1 MDMLNEAIN
10 LEKLDQLVLENVME
24 SATISWERTMAISQL
39 EAAGIVYSWVLNVD
53 GSQFVIRKSTRELV
67 SEFAAEMGILD
78 YEMRVFAALYDFDH
92 GIPCVAGEYQLV
104 PTKNKRSKNITWI
117 MAHHVFN
124 YGMCPDDH
132 LLRIM
137 FKSGIS
143 IKLDIADSKL
153 KTNIN
158 RSRNIGAIQIA
169 EDRQFNIF
177 HGAYEAVKSQWGV
190 PNLDE
195 SGHHTSEHNKARV
208 AMAMR
213 QAELKICYKELFGE
227 EISKADSDRCMK
239 AIFKPFHG

>member
-1 MDMLNEAIN
+1 MTMLKETIN
-10 LEKLDQLVLENVME
+10 LELLDQMVLKDVMD
-24 SATISWERTMAISQL
+24 STTISWEQTLVISQL
-39 EAAGIVYSWVLNVD
+39 ELAGITYSWVLNID
-53 GSQFVIRKSTRELV
+53 GSQLIIRKSTRELV
-67 SEFAAEMGILD
+67 SEFAEQMGILD
-78 YEMRVFAALYDFDH
+78 YEMRVFADLYNFDH

-104 PTKNKRSKNITWI
+104 PTRNKRSKNTTWV
-117 MAHHVFN
+117 MAHHVSV
-124 YGMCPDDH
+124 YGVCPNDQ
-132 LLRIM
+132 LLRII
-137 FKSGIS
+137 FKGGLS

-195 SGHHTSEHNKARV
+195 SGHHTDEHNKTRV

-213 QAELKICYKELFGE
+213 QAELKIYYKELFDE
-227 EISKADSDRCMK
+227 EISMVDMDRCMK
-239 AIFKPFHG
+239 VIFKPFHG

>member
-1 MDMLNEAIN
+1 MLNEAIN

-117 MAHHVFN
+117 MAT
-124 YGMCPDDH
+124 
-132 LLRIM
+132 
-137 FKSGIS
+137 
-143 IKLDIADSKL
+143 A
-153 KTNIN
+153 
-158 RSRNIGAIQIA
+158 
-169 EDRQFNIF
+169 
-177 HGAYEAVKSQWGV
+177 
-190 PNLDE
+190 
-195 SGHHTSEHNKARV
+195 
-208 AMAMR
+208 
-213 QAELKICYKELFGE
+213 
-227 EISKADSDRCMK
+227 
-239 AIFKPFHG
+239 